1 MVSAPTPAPFPNQRL
16 LPHLS
21 RTNIGAAIDLATI
34 SAISSNT
41 SSTPTLTSLIP
52 WQRAI
57 QPRLMSSTQSL
68 AQNPKAYNTLASA
81 YSKRNATANT
91 ATTLPTALGSD
102 EALPQAYAARPLPQR
117 MPSHTAVEP
126 LRSRVYGLTTDLRE
140 PSANPANANTPAL
153 DDATKMARL
162 LNQQNPNFS
171 VEVIASSFD
180 HRGYPVLS
188 GRAATVRGVVR
199 MPATKGC
206 DVMMTISAHTTSGS
220 PAVVWQ
226 GTALAP
232 WSTGGEKTV
241 FETQD
246 RLVANYD
253 LVRPR
258 AAYTPKNQESADQD
272 DLILPIPFQ
281 VQLPLGK
288 ATRLI
293 DGEMQ
298 AVPVSLPPSF
308 EMSSKHAAQEK
319 RDIRLAT
326 KGKAKG
332 PMAREL
338 MEKGF
343 EKVYRIGCYYQV
355 TWTLFRPSSDKSKK
369 SSSKSGKDTVAEGDS
384 LTLPFIFLGEP
395 TTMPP
400 HPPTLPSTISPDVFL
415 EPNATLGDQW
425 TVHRSQAK
433 WTGSLLKASPRTVD
447 MELHIPNPPVIQAP
461 SVLPIM
467 VVLRPTD
474 PTLLSQ
480 IRTRAPSETS
490 TAPGSPAVTQMGD
503 PIEMVTLPGMSS
515 SGSTVASP
523 PPQHQHYQHQHY
535 QHQHYQQQQR
545 GPETESIKTTRSTF
559 SKLIKPSM
567 SLARLPGSLS
577 RKGGSSIFSSRRP
590 NTAPSSG
597 SSDTGF
603 TDAMTDRTFVAA
615 DAIPDLVSLVCVS
628 LIQTTF
634 SSNDNV
640 NDGPEHRRKLLS
652 VADLEEVDVH
662 ALLLNSDSSG
672 SQSGSRPGSSRSP
685 DEMMQINQAAAAAR
699 AAGLR
704 VLVGNLKVAG
714 TTPPSFRCHGLEVK
728 YALKVDLLPANR
740 YSRGDG
746 VEKALRNLGIG
757 GRSRGFSDG
766 MSTTA
771 SMHTQTQFTCL
782 SGDAANSPPTTPPN
796 VMSPSLFGSR
806 WPGAGVDSQQ
816 QSRPALATRTSSP
829 LSGSGNGINNTQNVG
844 MAISTN
850 DESAV
855 PTELPEAQEILS
867 PRMQP
872 SCRTPLAPYPNA
884 YPQQQSM
891 GAGRSTPSVYGSGM
905 SSAASMR
912 TGWGSGHS
920 ISEASQMQSSIY
932 MSEWGR
938 DRKTVSKINKTIG
951 EMWLDVRLVRG
962 YGAY

>member
-1 MVSAPTPAPFPNQRL
+1 MAPSPSF
-16 LPHLS
+16 S
-21 RTNIGAAIDLATI
+21 E
-34 SAISSNT
+34 
-41 SSTPTLTSLIP
+41 
-52 WQRAI
+52 
-57 QPRLMSSTQSL
+57 
-68 AQNPKAYNTLASA
+68 NPKAYNNLASA
-81 YSKRNATANT
+81 YAKRNGTAST
-91 ATTLPTALGSD
+91 AGTSRTALGSD
-102 EALPQAYAARPLPQR
+102 EALQQAYAARNLRQR
-117 MPSHTAVEP
+117 MPSHTGMPQRPLEP
-126 LRSRVYGLTTDLRE
+126 LQSRVFGLTADLRE
-140 PSANPANANTPAL
+140 PSSATAANAPAL
-153 DDATKMARL
+153 DDATRMARL
-162 LNQQNPNFS
+162 LNEQRPNFS
-171 VEVIASSFD
+171 VEVFASSFD

-220 PAVVWQ
+220 PAAVWQ

-241 FETQD
+241 FEIKD

-258 AAYTPKNQESADQD
+258 AAYAPKNEEMMELPQISKD
-272 DLILPIPFQ
+272 DLVLPIPFQ

-288 ATRLI
+288 STRFI

-308 EMSSKHAAQEK
+308 EISSKHAAQEK
-319 RDIRLAT
+319 REIRLAT

-332 PMAREL
+332 PMAKEL
-338 MEKGF
+338 LEKGF

-355 TWTLFRPSSDKSKK
+355 TWTLIRPTNDKSKK
-369 SSSKSGKDTVAEGDS
+369 SSSKSAKDSAEGDS

-395 TTMPP
+395 TTMAP
-400 HPPTLPSTISPDVFL
+400 HPPTLPSTISPDVFM
-415 EPNATLGDQW
+415 EQNTTLGDQW
-425 TVHRSQAK
+425 AVHRSQAK
-433 WTGSLLKASPRTVD
+433 WAGALLKASRKTVD
-447 MELHIPNPPVIQAP
+447 MELHIPNPPVLQAP

-490 TAPGSPAVTQMGD
+490 TAPGSPAVTQMDD
-503 PIEMVTLPGMSS
+503 PIEMVSSPVVSS

-523 PPQHQHYQHQHY
+523 PPPS
-535 QHQHYQQQQR
+535 QQR
-545 GPETESIKTTRSTF
+545 DADTESIKTTRSIM
-559 SKLIKPSM
+559 SKFMKPS
-567 SLARLPGSLS
+567 SSFARLPGSSS
-577 RKGGSSIFSSRRP
+577 RKGGSSLFGSRRP

-597 SSDTGF
+597 SSETGLS
-603 TDAMTDRTFVAA
+603 DAMTDRTFVAA
-615 DAIPDLVSLVCVS
+615 GAIPDLVSLVCVS

-672 SQSGSRPGSSRSP
+672 SQPGSRPGSSRSP
-685 DEMMQINQAAAAAR
+685 EEMSQINEAAVAAK
-699 AAGLR
+699 AAGVR
-704 VLVGNLKVAG
+704 VLVGTLKVAG

-740 YSRGDG
+740 YSSGDG

-771 SMHTQTQFTCL
+771 SMHTQTQFTSL
-782 SGDAANSPPTTPPN
+782 SGDGSSPPTTPPN

-806 WPGAGVDSQQ
+806 SPGMDMQGPA
-816 QSRPALATRTSSP
+816 SRAFTRPDGSRNASP
-829 LSGSGNGINNTQNVG
+829 LSGSGSGSQSNIQNVG
-844 MAISTN
+844 MAISTS

-855 PTELPEAQEILS
+855 PADMAEAQEMLS
-867 PRMQP
+867 PQLEHASRAAVAP
-872 SCRTPLAPYPNA
+872 PYPHA
-884 YPQQQSM
+884 YPQQTSVM
-891 GAGRSTPSVYGSGM
+891 AGGRATPSVYGSGM

-951 EMWLDVRLVRG
+951 EMWLDIRLVRG
-962 YGAY
+962 YNAY

>member
-1 MVSAPTPAPFPNQRL
+1 MASAPTPAPFPNQRL

-41 SSTPTLTSLIP
+41 SSTPTLTSPIP

-117 MPSHTAVEP
+117 MPSHTGVEP

-162 LNQQNPNFS
+162 LNQQKPNFS

-258 AAYTPKNQESADQD
+258 SAYTPKNQESADQD

-480 IRTRAPSETS
+480 IRTRPPSETS

-503 PIEMVTLPGMSS
+503 PIEMVTLPGISS

-523 PPQHQHYQHQHY
+523 PPQHQHYQ
-535 QHQHYQQQQR
+535 QQQR
-545 GPETESIKTTRSTF
+545 DPETETESIKTTRSTF

-662 ALLLNSDSSG
+662 ALLLNSDSCG

-728 YALKVDLLPANR
+728 YALKVDLLPANK

-782 SGDAANSPPTTPPN
+782 SGDAASSPPTTPPN

-806 WPGAGVDSQQ
+806 WPGVGVDSQQ

>member
-1 MVSAPTPAPFPNQRL
+1 
-16 LPHLS
+16 
-21 RTNIGAAIDLATI
+21 
-34 SAISSNT
+34 
-41 SSTPTLTSLIP
+41 
-52 WQRAI
+52 
-57 QPRLMSSTQSL
+57 MSSTQSL

-81 YSKRNATANT
+81 YSKRNGTANT

-102 EALPQAYAARPLPQR
+102 EALTQAYAARPLPQH
-117 MPSHTAVEP
+117 MPSHTGVEP

-140 PSANPANANTPAL
+140 PRANPANANTPAL
-153 DDATKMARL
+153 DDATKMAPL
-162 LNQQNPNFS
+162 LNQQKPNFS

-220 PAVVWQ
+220 PAAVWQ

-253 LVRPR
+253 LVRPP
-258 AAYTPKNQESADQD
+258 AAYPPNNQESAHQD

-298 AVPVSLPPSF
+298 AVAVSLPPSF

-355 TWTLFRPSSDKSKK
+355 TWTLFPRSSDKWKK
-369 SSSKSGKDTVAEGDS
+369 SLSKSGKDTVAEGDS

-400 HPPTLPSTISPDVFL
+400 HPPTLPSIISPDVFL

-433 WTGSLLKASPRTVD
+433 WTGSLLKASPRTLD
-447 MELHIPNPPVIQAP
+447 IELHIPNPPVIQAP

-480 IRTRAPSETS
+480 IRTRAPSETW

-503 PIEMVTLPGMSS
+503 PIEMVTSPGMSC

-523 PPQHQHYQHQHY
+523 PPQNQHYQHQHY
-535 QHQHYQQQQR
+535 QHYQHYQHQQQQQR
-545 GPETESIKTTRSTF
+545 DPETESIKTTRSTF
-559 SKLIKPSM
+559 FKLIKPSM

-577 RKGGSSIFSSRRP
+577 RKGGSSIFRGRRP

-615 DAIPDLVSLVCVS
+615 GAMPDLVSLVCVS

-766 MSTTA
+766 ISTTA

-782 SGDAANSPPTTPPN
+782 SGEAASSPPTTPPN

-806 WPGAGVDSQQ
+806 WPGVGVGVGVDSQQ

-829 LSGSGNGINNTQNVG
+829 LSGSGKGINNTQNVG

-850 DESAV
+850 EESAV

-867 PRMQP
+867 PRMQA

-920 ISEASQMQSSIY
+920 ISEASHMQSSIY

>member
-1 MVSAPTPAPFPNQRL
+1 MASAPTPAPFPAERL
-16 LPHLS
+16 LPDLS
-21 RTNIGAAIDLATI
+21 RTNIGAALDPRTI
-34 SAISSNT
+34 SAISSP
-41 SSTPTLTSLIP
+41 SSSSSPKS
-52 WQRAI
+52 R
-57 QPRLMSSTQSL
+57 PRPHPSIMSPSQSFVE
-68 AQNPKAYNTLASA
+68 NPKAYNNLASA
-81 YSKRNATANT
+81 YAKRNGTAST
-91 ATTLPTALGSD
+91 AGTSRTALGSED
-102 EALPQAYAARPLPQR
+102 ALQQAYAARNLRQR
-117 MPSHTAVEP
+117 MPSHTGVPHRPIDP
-126 LRSRVYGLTTDLRE
+126 LQSRVFGLTADLRE
-140 PSANPANANTPAL
+140 PSTNAANSPAL
-153 DDATKMARL
+153 DDATRMARL
-162 LNQQNPNFS
+162 LNQQKPNFS
-171 VEVIASSFD
+171 VEVFASSFD
-180 HRGYPVLS
+180 HRGHPVLS

-220 PAVVWQ
+220 PAAVWQ

-241 FETQD
+241 FEIKD

-258 AAYTPKNQESADQD
+258 AAYAPKNEEMMEPPQISKD
-272 DLILPIPFQ
+272 DLVLPIPFQ

-288 ATRLI
+288 STRFI

-308 EMSSKHAAQEK
+308 EISSKHAAQEK

-332 PMAREL
+332 PMAKEL
-338 MEKGF
+338 LEKGF

-355 TWTLFRPSSDKSKK
+355 TWTLIRPSNDKSKK
-369 SSSKSGKDTVAEGDS
+369 SSSKSTKDTAERDS

-400 HPPTLPSTISPDVFL
+400 HPPTLPSTISPDVFI
-415 EPNATLGDQW
+415 EQNTTLGDQW
-425 TVHRSQAK
+425 SVHRSQAK
-433 WTGSLLKASPRTVD
+433 WSGSLLKASRKTVD
-447 MELHIPNPPVIQAP
+447 MELHIPSPPVLQAP

-467 VVLRPTD
+467 VVLRPHD
-474 PTLLSQ
+474 PSLLSQ
-480 IRTRAPSETS
+480 VRTRAPSETS
-490 TAPGSPAVTQMGD
+490 TAPGSPAVTQVDD
-503 PIEMVTLPGMSS
+503 PIEMVSSPVVSS
-515 SGSTVASP
+515 SSTMASP
-523 PPQHQHYQHQHY
+523 PQQP
-535 QHQHYQQQQR
+535 QQQQR
-545 GPETESIKTTRSTF
+545 DADAESIKTTRSIM
-559 SKLIKPSM
+559 SKFMKPS
-567 SLARLPGSLS
+567 SSFARLPGSSS
-577 RKGGSSIFSSRRP
+577 RRGGSSIFGSRRP

-597 SSDTGF
+597 SSETGM

-615 DAIPDLVSLVCVS
+615 GAIPDLVSLVCVS

-672 SQSGSRPGSSRSP
+672 SQPGSRPGSSRSP
-685 DEMMQINQAAAAAR
+685 DEMSQINEAAAAAK

-740 YSRGDG
+740 YSGGDG

-771 SMHTQTQFTCL
+771 SMHTQTQFTSL
-782 SGDAANSPPTTPPN
+782 SGDGSSPPSTPPN

-806 WPGAGVDSQQ
+806 SPGIDAQGPA
-816 QSRPALATRTSSP
+816 SRAFTRPIGSRNASP
-829 LSGSGNGINNTQNVG
+829 LNGSGGNMQNVG
-844 MAISTN
+844 MAISTS

-855 PTELPEAQEILS
+855 PADMAEAQAQLDHTS
-867 PRMQP
+867 RAPV
-872 SCRTPLAPYPNA
+872 APYPHA
-884 YPQQQSM
+884 YPQQQQQQQQP
-891 GAGRSTPSVYGSGM
+891 AGRATPSVYGSGM

-951 EMWLDVRLVRG
+951 EMWLDIRLVRG
-962 YGAY
+962 YNANAY

>member
-1 MVSAPTPAPFPNQRL
+1 
-16 LPHLS
+16 
-21 RTNIGAAIDLATI
+21 
-34 SAISSNT
+34 
-41 SSTPTLTSLIP
+41 
-52 WQRAI
+52 
-57 QPRLMSSTQSL
+57 MSPSPSHSE
-68 AQNPKAYNTLASA
+68 NPKQYNKFASA
-81 YSKRNATANT
+81 YSKRVGTANT
-91 ATTLPTALGSD
+91 ATTLRTALASD
-102 EALPQAYAARPLPQR
+102 EALRQAYAARGLQQR
-117 MPSHTAVEP
+117 MPSHSSIAQRPLEP
-126 LRSRVYGLTTDLRE
+126 LQSRVYGLTADLRE
-140 PSANPANANTPAL
+140 PSVNPANANTPPL
-153 DDATKMARL
+153 DDATRMSRL
-162 LNQQNPNFS
+162 LNEQKPNFS

-220 PAVVWQ
+220 PAAVWE
-226 GTALAP
+226 GVALAP
-232 WSTGGEKTV
+232 CSTGAEKTV
-241 FETQD
+241 FETKD

-258 AAYTPKNQESADQD
+258 AAYAPKNEELMEPPQITQD
-272 DLILPIPFQ
+272 DLVLPIPFQ

-288 ATRLI
+288 ATRFI

-298 AVPVSLPPSF
+298 SVPVSLPPSF
-308 EMSSKHAAQEK
+308 EISSKQSAQEK
-319 RDIRLAT
+319 REIRLAT
-326 KGKAKG
+326 RGKAKG

-355 TWTLFRPSSDKSKK
+355 TWTLIRPSSDKSNK
-369 SSSKSGKDTVAEGDS
+369 SSKSGKDNVAQGDS
-384 LTLPFIFLGEP
+384 LTLPFIFMGEP

-415 EPNATLGDQW
+415 DPNATLGDQW

-433 WTGSLLKASPRTVD
+433 WAGSLLKASRKTVD
-447 MELHIPNPPVIQAP
+447 MELHLPNPPVIQAP

-474 PTLLSQ
+474 PSLLSQ

-490 TAPGSPAVTQMGD
+490 TAPGSPAVTQIDD
-503 PIEMVTLPGMSS
+503 PIEMVTSPAMTSNA
-515 SGSTVASP
+515 STVASP
-523 PPQHQHYQHQHY
+523 PPPPPPQQ
-535 QHQHYQQQQR
+535 QQQQR
-545 GPETESIKTTRSTF
+545 DADTESIKTTRSTF
-559 SKLIKPSM
+559 SKFIKPSM
-567 SLARLPGSLS
+567 SLARLPGSSS
-577 RKGGSSIFSSRRP
+577 RKGGSSIFGGRRP

-615 DAIPDLVSLVCVS
+615 GAVPDLVGLVCVS

-685 DEMMQINQAAAAAR
+685 DEMTHINEAVAAAR

-740 YSRGDG
+740 HSGGDG

-771 SMHTQTQFTCL
+771 SMHTQTQFTSL
-782 SGDAANSPPTTPPN
+782 SGDAGGSPPTTPPN
-796 VMSPSLFGSR
+796 VMSPSLFGSQR
-806 WPGAGVDSQQ
+806 SPGLDSQQ
-816 QSRPALATRTSSP
+816 NGLSQRAMTRPPFGSRTSSP
-829 LSGSGNGINNTQNVG
+829 LSGSGNGINNMQNVG
-844 MAISTN
+844 MAISTS

-855 PTELPEAQEILS
+855 PAESPEAQEMLS
-867 PRMQP
+867 PRIDNT
-872 SCRTPLAPYPNA
+872 RTPLAPYPNA
-884 YPQQQSM
+884 YPQPQQQQNPLA
-891 GAGRSTPSVYGSGM
+891 AGRATPSVYGSGM

-912 TGWGSGHS
+912 TGWESGNS
-920 ISEASQMQSSIY
+920 ISDASHMQSSIY

-962 YGAY
+962 YNAY

>member
-1 MVSAPTPAPFPNQRL
+1 
-16 LPHLS
+16 
-21 RTNIGAAIDLATI
+21 
-34 SAISSNT
+34 
-41 SSTPTLTSLIP
+41 
-52 WQRAI
+52 
-57 QPRLMSSTQSL
+57 MSPSQSFVE
-68 AQNPKAYNTLASA
+68 NPKAYNTLASA
-81 YSKRNATANT
+81 YSKRNGTANT
-91 ATTLPTALGSD
+91 AGTSRTALGSD
-102 EALPQAYAARPLPQR
+102 EALRQAYAARGLRQR
-117 MPSHTAVEP
+117 MPSHAGMAQRPVES
-126 LRSRVYGLTTDLRE
+126 LQSRVFGLTSDLRE
-140 PSANPANANTPAL
+140 PSTNPANANTPTL
-153 DDATKMARL
+153 DDATRMARL
-162 LNQQNPNFS
+162 LNGQKPNFS
-171 VEVIASSFD
+171 VEVIASTFD

-206 DVMMTISAHTTSGS
+206 DVMMTVSAHTTSGS
-220 PAVVWQ
+220 PAAVWQ

-241 FETQD
+241 FEIKD

-258 AAYTPKNQESADQD
+258 AAYAPKNEELMEPPQITQD
-272 DLILPIPFQ
+272 DLVLPIPFQ

-288 ATRLI
+288 STRFI

-308 EMSSKHAAQEK
+308 EISSKHAAQEK

-355 TWTLFRPSSDKSKK
+355 TWTLIRPSSDKSKK

-425 TVHRSQAK
+425 SVHRSQAK
-433 WTGSLLKASPRTVD
+433 WAGSLLKASRKTVD

-474 PTLLSQ
+474 PALLSQ

-490 TAPGSPAVTQMGD
+490 TAPGSPAVAQIDD
-503 PIEMVTLPGMSS
+503 PIEMVTSPAMSS

-523 PPQHQHYQHQHY
+523 PPQQR
-535 QHQHYQQQQR
+535 HYQQQR
-545 GPETESIKTTRSTF
+545 DADTESIKTTRSTF
-559 SKLIKPSM
+559 SKFIKPSM
-567 SLARLPGSLS
+567 SLARLPGSSS
-577 RKGGSSIFSSRRP
+577 RKGGSSIFSGRRP

-615 DAIPDLVSLVCVS
+615 GAIPDLVSLVCVS

-685 DEMMQINQAAAAAR
+685 DEMTQINEAAAAAR

-740 YSRGDG
+740 HSSGDG

-771 SMHTQTQFTCL
+771 SMHTQTQFTSL
-782 SGDAANSPPTTPPN
+782 SGDAASSPPTTPPN

-806 WPGAGVDSQQ
+806 SPGIDSQQ
-816 QSRPALATRTSSP
+816 NGLSQRAMTRPPLGSRTSSP
-829 LSGSGNGINNTQNVG
+829 LSGSGNGINNMQNVG
-844 MAISTN
+844 MAISTS

-855 PTELPEAQEILS
+855 PAESPEAQELLS
-867 PRMQP
+867 PRMEQNA
-872 SCRTPLAPYPNA
+872 RAPLAPYPSA
-884 YPQQQSM
+884 YPQLQQQHPPA
-891 GAGRSTPSVYGSGM
+891 AGRATPSVYGSGM

-962 YGAY
+962 YNAY